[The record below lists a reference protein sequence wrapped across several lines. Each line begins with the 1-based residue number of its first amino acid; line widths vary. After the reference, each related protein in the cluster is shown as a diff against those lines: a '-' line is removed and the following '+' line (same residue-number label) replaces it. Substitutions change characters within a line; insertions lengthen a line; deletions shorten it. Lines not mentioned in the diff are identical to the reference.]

1 MQQYSTATILAKG
14 ELSILEVPLTV
25 LYHNKS
31 FSYSVLNTYIL
42 RLGFKCALVVMCRHI
57 RVCFL
62 SY

>member
-1 MQQYSTATILAKG
+1 M
-14 ELSILEVPLTV
+14 
-25 LYHNKS
+25 YHNKS

-57 RVCFL
+57 RVCFI